1 MVARR
6 SLVVN
11 PYMQTYNQT
20 SFKSKEVKEKIAA
33 YFTKHSFLI
42 KVVAFIGM
50 PIGILLAVGGITAV
64 WSMLILAITSL

>member
-6 SLVVN
+6 LLIVN
-11 PYMQTYNQT
+11 PYMQIYNQT
-20 SFKSKEVKEKIAA
+20 SFKPKELKDKIAA

-42 KVVAFIGM
+42 KIVAFIGM

-64 WSMLILAITSL
+64 WGILILAITSL

>member
-11 PYMQTYNQT
+11 PYIQTYTQP
-20 SFKSKEVKEKIAA
+20 SFKLKEIKDKVAA

-42 KVVAFIGM
+42 KIAAFIGM
-50 PIGILLAVGGITAV
+50 PIGILLAVGGITTV
-64 WSMLILAITSL
+64 WGMLILAITSL